1 MLAVAVDVVELQD
14 LAEPVAVAVEVFTLF
29 LQELLERQIP
39 GVAVVAVAIL
49 AGAVKAA
56 VPVSSSSSA
65 INKVRHE

>member
-56 VPVSSSSSA
+56 ALVLSSSSA